1 MTNQQSLQAKS
12 CRDSEFLRVSSKP
25 RVGGYTTSH
34 IIQTKEAC
42 HFPWSAS
49 PQAIVAKPLLL
60 LWCLCLHSCLGDEA
74 LPKVGKHF
82 FRQGERASH
91 CSFRVELEHDGV
103 SQEPGQVE
111 FLLYSIFLCDRLI
124 DQYLQSIEPR
134 DGTKWYILLLLQCRV
149 FL

>member
-60 LWCLCLHSCLGDEA
+60 LWCLGDEA
-74 LPKVGKHF
+74 LPKAGKHF

-91 CSFRVELEHDGV
+91 CSFCMELEHNGV
-103 SQEPGQVE
+103 SQESGQVE

-124 DQYLQSIEPR
+124 DQYLQSIELR
-134 DGTKWYILLLLQCRV
+134 DGTKWSILLLLQCRV